1 MTVADLLQ
9 RVVGSDIPIRVEAY
23 DGSSLG
29 PEDAAT
35 TVEVRS
41 ADALRRIAAARG
53 QELGFS
59 RAIIAGEIE
68 VHGDVFGLFDVT
80 DRVQRPSMDRQLLR
94 SFASTLGIEGWRDVT
109 QLRPPPPPPEE
120 IQLKGR
126 LHSRNRDAAA
136 ISSHYDVSNEFYDIV
151 LGEAMTYSCAVFE
164 TSADGLAAAQTNKND
179 LVARKLGL
187 QPGMR
192 LLDVG
197 CGWGSMVMHAAATY
211 GVHAVGVTIS
221 KEQAERARQRV
232 AAAGL
237 SDQVEIRIQDYRD
250 VPDGPF
256 DAISSIGMSEH
267 VGDPDQLRAY
277 FSLMHGLLAPN
288 GRFLNHAISRAPGE
302 TPAGPG
308 GFIQRYVFPDG
319 ELHEIGATI
328 SAIQESGFEARHME
342 SFRLHYATTLRHWVT
357 NLENN
362 WDTAV
367 GLVGR
372 GRAMVWRMYM
382 AGSAVA
388 FERGTI
394 QLHQVLSV
402 REDADNASIPALN
415 DWPTHRVRA

>member
-1 MTVADLLQ
+1 MTVADLLH
-9 RVVGSDIPIRVEAY
+9 RVVGADIPIRVNAY

-29 PEDAAT
+29 PDDAST
-35 TVEVRS
+35 TVEIVS

-68 VHGDVFGLFDVT
+68 VHGEVFGLFDVT
-80 DRVQRPSMDRQLLR
+80 DRLKRPTMDRQLMR

-126 LHSRNRDAAA
+126 LHTRKRDAAA
-136 ISSHYDVSNEFYDIV
+136 ISSHYDVSNEFYDLI
-151 LGEAMTYSCAVFE
+151 LGDAMTYSCAVFE
-164 TSADGLAAAQTNKND
+164 TPADSLLEAQTNKID
-179 LVARKLGL
+179 LVCRKLGL
-187 QPGMR
+187 EPGMR

-197 CGWGSMVMHAAATY
+197 CGWGEMAVHAAANY

-221 KEQAERARQRV
+221 NEQAERARKRV
-232 AAAGL
+232 AEAGL
-237 SDQVEIRIQDYRD
+237 SDQVEIRVQDYRD

-267 VGDPDQLRAY
+267 VGSPAQLRTY
-277 FSLMHGLLAPN
+277 FRRMHGLLAPN
-288 GRFLNHAISRAPGE
+288 GRFLNHAISRSPGD

-328 SAIQESGFEARHME
+328 TAIQESGFEARHME
-342 SFRLHYATTLRHWVT
+342 SFRLHYATTLRHWVE

-362 WDTAV
+362 WDAAV
-367 GLVGR
+367 ALVGR
-372 GRAMVWRMYM
+372 GRAMVWRLYM

-394 QLHQVLSV
+394 QLHQVLAV
-402 REDADNASIPALN
+402 REDADNESIPALN
-415 DWPTHRVRA
+415 DWPARRTRP

>member
-1 MTVADLLQ
+1 VTVADLLLQ
-9 RVVGSDIPIRVEAY
+9 VVGSDIPIRVTAY

-29 PEDAAT
+29 PEDATT
-35 TVEVRS
+35 TVEITS

-59 RAIIAGEIE
+59 RSIIAGEME

-80 DRVQRPSMDRQLLR
+80 DRIKRPSMDRQLLR
-94 SFASTLGIEGWRDVT
+94 SFATTLGIEGWRDVT

-136 ISSHYDVSNEFYDIV
+136 ISSHYDVSNEFYDLI

-164 TSADGLAAAQTNKND
+164 TPADSLVTAQMNKND
-179 LVARKLGL
+179 LVCRKLGL
-187 QPGMR
+187 EPGMR

-197 CGWGSMVMHAAATY
+197 CGWGSMAMRAASAY
-211 GVHAVGVTIS
+211 GVQAVGVTIS
-221 KEQAERARQRV
+221 KEQAERARTRV
-232 AAAGL
+232 ADAGL

-250 VPDGPF
+250 VADGPF

-267 VGDPDQLRAY
+267 VGGPDQLRTY
-277 FSLMHGLLAPN
+277 FGQMHGLLAPN
-288 GRFLNHAISRAPGE
+288 GRFLNHAISRSPGD

-328 SAIQESGFEARHME
+328 SALQESGFEARHME

-362 WDTAV
+362 WDAAV
-367 GLVGR
+367 DLVGR
-372 GRAMVWRMYM
+372 GRAMVWRLYM

-394 QLHQVLSV
+394 QLHQVLAV
-402 REDADNASIPALN
+402 REDAANASIPALN
-415 DWPTHRVRA
+415 DWPARRSS